1 MAQDRDNS
9 SLNMSPPRKR
19 RRQPKSCDQCR
30 RRKVRCDREFPC
42 GQCERA
48 RTSLQ
53 CFYAPTVTAGSP
65 SGGDGSHFT
74 ASCVPESHTA
84 PSQAADPQ
92 TQSRPHVP
100 ISQSPPPVQ
109 DQSQNRIIQDLQR
122 RLRRL
127 EKHLPN
133 PPSSRVPTGSNPV
146 VSETEALRHL
156 HGQVLSV
163 EEQLSDAVR
172 PSPSI
177 NGWAIP
183 ATLPRLR
190 VAPDK
195 TKLFGPSHWL
205 HTAEKVCIG
214 FAYPSLT
221 INLLAD
227 QCQIRSSR
235 FLVISTPKK

>member
-1 MAQDRDNS
+1 
-9 SLNMSPPRKR
+9 MSPPRKR

-30 RRKVRCDREFPC
+30 RRKLRCDREFPC

-53 CFYAPTVTAGSP
+53 CFYTPAFTASSP
-65 SGGDGSHFT
+65 SGGDDSHFT

-84 PSQAADPQ
+84 PSQAVDPQ
-92 TQSRPHVP
+92 TQSRPHAPV
-100 ISQSPPPVQ
+100 SQSLPPVQ
-109 DQSQNRIIQDLQR
+109 DQAQNKIIQDLQH

-127 EKHLPN
+127 EEHLPGS
-133 PPSSRVPTGSNPV
+133 PSSRAPTSSNPV
-146 VSETEALRHL
+146 VSQTEALRHL
-156 HGQVLSV
+156 HDQVVEV
-163 EEQLSDAVR
+163 EEQLSDVVS
-172 PSPSI
+172 PNPSI

-214 FAYPSLT
+214 SAYPNLT
-221 INLLAD
+221 TTRFAD
-227 QCQIRSSR
+227 QFSTRSLRS
-235 FLVISTPKK
+235 LVISTPKR